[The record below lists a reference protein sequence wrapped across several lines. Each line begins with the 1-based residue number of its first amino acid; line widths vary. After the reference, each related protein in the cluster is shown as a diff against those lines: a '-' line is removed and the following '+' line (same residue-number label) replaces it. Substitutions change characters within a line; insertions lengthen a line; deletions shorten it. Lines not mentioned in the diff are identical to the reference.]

1 MKQKYNG
8 NKAESYPP
16 VYVVS
21 GGNGASGEQLVETV
35 LVQFPDFQIPIIK
48 MTHIRQREKIEEI
61 VAKTQATNGT
71 IVHTLVDKDLREFL
85 VNRGNENNVATIDLM
100 GPLFERL
107 IHLLGQKPKEQPGLY
122 RRLRQSYFDRVEAIE
137 FTMNHDDGK
146 NPQGLLRADL
156 VLTGVSRSGKT
167 PLSMFLAVLGWKVAN
182 VPIIPDSPIPPEL
195 FKIDRRRV
203 FGLDI
208 DYERLM
214 IHRRKRQEN
223 MRLISTSSYTNPR
236 AVFEEIEAAKKIF
249 KKHGFAVIQVT
260 DKSIETSAGELID
273 RVTHLFGGKSYTE
286 RYYQI

>member
-1 MKQKYNG
+1 MNQKYG
-8 NKAESYPP
+8 GYKAESYPP

-48 MTHIRQREKIEEI
+48 MTHIRQREKIKEI
-61 VAKTQATNGT
+61 VAKTLETNGT
-71 IVHTLVDKDLREFL
+71 IVHTLVDKDLRDFL
-85 VNRGNENNVATIDLM
+85 IYHGNEKNVAMIDLM

-107 IHLLGQKPKEQPGLY
+107 IQLLGQRPKEQPGLY

-146 NPQGLLRADL
+146 NHQGLLQADL

-182 VPIIPDSPIPPEL
+182 VPIIPDSPIPREL
-195 FKIDRRRV
+195 FQIDNHRV

-208 DYERLM
+208 DFERLLV
-214 IHRRKRQEN
+214 HRRKREET
-223 MRLISTSSYTNPR
+223 MRLNSTSDYTNPR

-260 DKSIETSAGELID
+260 DKAIETSAGELID
-273 RVTHLFGGKSYTE
+273 RVTRHFGGKSFTE
-286 RYYQI
+286 